1 MRYNLRQNWF
11 SNTRNDILSGITVAL
26 ALIPE
31 SIAFSLMVGVDP
43 MVGIYASF
51 CIAVITAFAGGRP
64 GMISAATGAMALIM
78 VSLVDKHGI
87 EYMFAAT
94 ILAGILQFI
103 MGALKLGRF
112 IQFVPHSVML
122 GFVNALG
129 ILIFTTQLVH
139 FQDASWIMYALVGLT
154 LLIIYILPKFTRAI
168 PSPLAAIIIVS
179 LIAIAIGADLKTVG
193 DMGKI
198 ESVLPFF
205 HMPDIVLSLDTLAII
220 FPYSFSLAIVGILE
234 SLLTASVIDEVTD
247 TTSNKNREV
256 RGQGMAN
263 IVTGFFGGMAGC
275 ALIGQSVIN
284 MKSGGRTRLST
295 LVAGAFLLFL
305 ILVLSDMVRAI
316 PMAAL
321 VGVMVMVA
329 ISTFDWK
336 SVLHIHRAPRTD
348 AFTMIV
354 TVAIVLITHDLSKG
368 VMAGVV
374 LSALFFAWKIAKIK
388 ASVNVDAASVKTYTL
403 RGQLFFGTTTSFVN
417 LFDYTNDPQTVV
429 LDFSGSHVWDQSAVT
444 AMAKVKAKY
453 ELLDKHVTFI
463 GLNEES
469 KTIVH
474 KTGLTSSG
482 GH

>member
-1 MRYNLRQNWF
+1 MLFNLRQTWF

-94 ILAGILQFI
+94 ILAGVLQFI

-139 FQDASWIMYALVGLT
+139 FVGASWIMYALVGLT
-154 LLIIYILPKFTRAI
+154 LLIIYILPKYTKAI

-198 ESVLPFF
+198 ESVMPFF
-205 HMPDIVLSLDTLAII
+205 HLPDVLLSFDTLAIL

-234 SLLTASVIDEVTD
+234 SLLTASVIDEITD

-256 RGQGMAN
+256 RGQGIAN

-275 ALIGQSVIN
+275 ALIGQSVVN

-305 ILVLSDMVRAI
+305 ILALSDMVRAI

-321 VGVMVMVA
+321 VGVMIMVA

-336 SVLHIHRAPRTD
+336 SVLHLHRAPRTD

-354 TVAIVLITHDLSKG
+354 TVIIVLVTHDLSKG

-388 ASVNVDAASVKTYTL
+388 ASVKLDGANVKTYTL

-417 LFDYTNDPQTVV
+417 LFDYMNDPQAIV

-444 AMAKVKAKY
+444 AMTKVKAKY
-453 ELLDKHVTFI
+453 ELLGKQVSFI

-469 KTIVH
+469 QTIIH
-474 KTGLTSSG
+474 RTGLTSSSD
-482 GH
+482 H

>member
-1 MRYNLRQNWF
+1 MLHKLKQSWF
-11 SNTRNDILSGITVAL
+11 SNTRSDILSEITVAL

-94 ILAGILQFI
+94 ILAGLLQWI
-103 MGALKLGRF
+103 MGAMKLGRF

-139 FQDASWIMYALVGLT
+139 FKDAGWIMYALVGMT
-154 LLIIYILPKFTRAI
+154 LLIIYILPKFTTII

-179 LIAIAIGADLKTVG
+179 VFAIAIGADLRTVG

-198 ESVLPFF
+198 ESALPVFHLPDVLFTF
-205 HMPDIVLSLDTLAII
+205 ETLAVIL
-220 FPYSFSLAIVGILE
+220 PYSFSLAVVGILE
-234 SLLTASVIDEVTD
+234 SLLTASVIDETTD
-247 TTSNKNREV
+247 TASNKNKEM
-256 RGQGMAN
+256 RGQGLAN

-295 LVAGAFLLFL
+295 LVAGAFLMFL
-305 ILVLSDMVRAI
+305 IIALSDMVRAI

-321 VGVMVMVA
+321 VGVMIMVA
-329 ISTFDWK
+329 FSTFDWK
-336 SVLHIHRAPRTD
+336 SVLQIHKAPRTD

-354 TVAIVLITHDLSKG
+354 TVAIVLVTHDLSKG

-374 LSALFFAWKIAKIK
+374 LSALFFVWKIAKIK
-388 ASVNVDAASVKTYTL
+388 ASVGVDSSGVKTYRL
-403 RGQLFFGTTTSFVN
+403 RGQLFFGTTTSFVQ
-417 LFDYTNDPQTVV
+417 LFEYANDPNSVAI
-429 LDFSGSHVWDQSAVT
+429 DFSGSHVWDQSA
-444 AMAKVKAKY
+444 AAAIAKVQAKY
-453 ELLDKHVTFI
+453 EQAGKRASLI
-463 GLNEES
+463 GLNDES
-469 KTIVH
+469 SHVLKR
-474 KTGLTSSG
+474 TGLTSTG

>member
-1 MRYNLRQNWF
+1 MLFNLRQTWF

-94 ILAGILQFI
+94 ILAGVLQFI

-139 FQDASWIMYALVGLT
+139 FVGASWIMYALVGLT
-154 LLIIYILPKFTRAI
+154 LLIIYILPKYTKAI

-198 ESVLPFF
+198 ESVMPFF
-205 HMPDIVLSLDTLAII
+205 HLPDVLLSFDTLAIL
-220 FPYSFSLAIVGILE
+220 FPYS
-234 SLLTASVIDEVTD
+234 
-247 TTSNKNREV
+247 
-256 RGQGMAN
+256 
-263 IVTGFFGGMAGC
+263 
-275 ALIGQSVIN
+275 
-284 MKSGGRTRLST
+284 
-295 LVAGAFLLFL
+295 
-305 ILVLSDMVRAI
+305 
-316 PMAAL
+316 
-321 VGVMVMVA
+321 
-329 ISTFDWK
+329 
-336 SVLHIHRAPRTD
+336 
-348 AFTMIV
+348 
-354 TVAIVLITHDLSKG
+354 
-368 VMAGVV
+368 
-374 LSALFFAWKIAKIK
+374 
-388 ASVNVDAASVKTYTL
+388 
-403 RGQLFFGTTTSFVN
+403 
-417 LFDYTNDPQTVV
+417 
-429 LDFSGSHVWDQSAVT
+429 
-444 AMAKVKAKY
+444 
-453 ELLDKHVTFI
+453 
-463 GLNEES
+463 
-469 KTIVH
+469 
-474 KTGLTSSG
+474 
-482 GH
+482 